1 MPKTVKKY
9 TEEYKSEAIK
19 LALSSESISGV
30 AKSLGMPEATLH
42 GWVNRAKSV
51 GQGSS
56 PLFNGKEASVNV
68 SELLEQNRQLRKQNA
83 RLEQEKA
90 ILKKAAAY
98 FAKESV

>member
-1 MPKTVKKY
+1 
-9 TEEYKSEAIK
+9 
-19 LALSSESISGV
+19 
-30 AKSLGMPEATLH
+30 MPEATLH
-42 GWVNRAKSV
+42 GWVNRAKRV
-51 GQGSS
+51 GQGSC
-56 PLFNGKEASVNV
+56 PLSNGKEASVNV

>member
-1 MPKTVKKY
+1 
-9 TEEYKSEAIK
+9 
-19 LALSSESISGV
+19 
-30 AKSLGMPEATLH
+30 MPEATLH
-42 GWVNRAKSV
+42 GCVNRAKSP

-56 PLFNGKEASVNV
+56 PLSNGKEASVNV
-68 SELLEQNRQLRKQNA
+68 SELLEQNRQLRKQNV